1 MIGIVTGLTAEA
13 RCWARKPLAG
23 HVVSC
28 AAAGHGPI
36 QAARAAESLVQKGVT
51 GLVSFGLAG
60 GLTPALRP
68 GTVVLAN
75 TVVVQTAPKG
85 HRLFFPHTPWRERL
99 YEHLISLKPCVIP
112 LFASDQVIATVEAR
126 KRLAAD
132 TGAGAVDME
141 SGAVAQCARIVG
153 LPFVVVRV
161 TADPAERTLPP
172 AVLSS
177 VDTNGY
183 IRPFRGLRALAR
195 QPAQWPDLMRLL
207 WDSRIAFTVLSR
219 VAELAGADC
228 AFLP

>member
-1 MIGIVTGLTAEA
+1 MIGIVTGLSAEA
-13 RCWARKPLAG
+13 RCWARESLA
-23 HVVSC
+23 C
-28 AAAGHGPI
+28 TCTAAAGYGPR
-36 QAARAAESLVQKGVT
+36 QAARAAETLVQRGVT

-60 GLTPALRP
+60 GITPALRP

-75 TVVVQTAPKG
+75 TVVVQTATNG

-99 YEHLISLKPCVIP
+99 HTRLKSLKPRIVTI
-112 LFASDQVIATVEAR
+112 ATSDHVIATVDAR

-141 SGAVAQCARIVG
+141 SGAVALCARSVG

-177 VDTNGY
+177 VDSNGY
-183 IRPFRGLRALAR
+183 ISPFRGLRALAR

-207 WDSRIAFTVLSR
+207 WDSRRAFTVLSR